1 MTLKNVDGLSL
12 DRGDIDNLNTVATVC
27 DLLQSLAL
35 PDHISELLQ
44 TVCGECYSL
53 IPDVDP
59 D

>member
-1 MTLKNVDGLSL
+1 MNSFDINNLE
-12 DRGDIDNLNTVATVC
+12 RGDLDNLNTVATVC

-53 IPDVDP
+53 MPDTDAE
-59 D
+59 

>member
-1 MTLKNVDGLSL
+1 MNSFDL
-12 DRGDIDNLNTVATVC
+12 DNLNTVATVC

-53 IPDVDP
+53 MPDTDA

>member
-1 MTLKNVDGLSL
+1 MKNVDGLSL

-27 DLLQSLAL
+27 DLLQTLAL
-35 PDHISELLQ
+35 PDHILELLQ

-53 IPDVDP
+53 IPYVDP